1 MLVLGKHFTELS
13 SSGAVTGTNS
23 SWWGENTTKHITVAG
38 KYGNMERGRA
48 SHDPFLDNPSVT

>member
-23 SWWGENTTKHITVAG
+23 SWWWENTTKHISMAG
-38 KYGNMERGRA
+38 NYGSMGRGKT
-48 SHDPFLDNPSVT
+48 SHDPFLDNRSVT

>member
-13 SSGAVTGTNS
+13 SSGAVTGINS
-23 SWWGENTTKHITVAG
+23 SWWWENTTKHITVAE
-38 KYGNMERGRA
+38 KYGSMERGRV